1 MYDIFHTVI
10 HTFFIFLIS
19 QLKNNFRYTFQ
30 SKYQDLLEAVS
41 NLREENK
48 HLKNAIEQLYNL
60 RGDEIN
66 KLTDSV
72 WDFNGYISN
81 NTDLISANQVFHL
94 FLSNIM
100 FV

>member
-48 HLKNAIEQLYNL
+48 QLKKTIEQLYNW
-60 RGDEIN
+60 RGDDIDN
-66 KLTDSV
+66 LTYIV
-72 WDFNGYISN
+72 WNFDAYISN
-81 NTDLISANQVFHL
+81 NTYHISANQVFNL
-94 FLSNIM
+94 FLFNIM